1 MISFA
6 GGPLEI
12 LEDVLRYVYFYPIS
26 VGTLAA
32 EDRRRRSR
40 PAHGGAEVMKK
51 NCSKIQKD
59 HGQIQIG
66 SILFSDKDAE
76 MI

>member
-12 LEDVLRYVYFYPIS
+12 LEDVLRYVYDPTC

-40 PAHGGAEVMKK
+40 PAHGGAEVVKK

-59 HGQIQIG
+59 NGQIQIG
-66 SILFSDKDAE
+66 SILFSDKDAV
-76 MI
+76 